1 MAVAANANVKGHVVQ
16 VIGPVVD
23 VEFPSGHLP
32 NLLNAL
38 VVEKETGP
46 IVVEVEQ
53 HLGNN
58 WVRCVAMDST
68 DGLRRG
74 TAAVDTGQAI
84 AVPVGEGTLGRL
96 FNVLGEPIDEAGPVA
111 ATKTYPIHRP
121 APTFAE
127 QSTETEVF

>member
-1 MAVAANANVKGHVVQ
+1 MAVATNASVKGHVVQ

-58 WVRCVAMDST
+58 WVRCVAMDT
-68 DGLRRG
+68 TEGLRRG
-74 TAAVDTGQAI
+74 ADVTDTGSAI
-84 AVPVGEGTLGRL
+84 EVPVGPATLGRM
-96 FNVLGEPIDEAGPVA
+96 FNVLGQPID
-111 ATKTYPIHRP
+111 
-121 APTFAE
+121 
-127 QSTETEVF
+127 